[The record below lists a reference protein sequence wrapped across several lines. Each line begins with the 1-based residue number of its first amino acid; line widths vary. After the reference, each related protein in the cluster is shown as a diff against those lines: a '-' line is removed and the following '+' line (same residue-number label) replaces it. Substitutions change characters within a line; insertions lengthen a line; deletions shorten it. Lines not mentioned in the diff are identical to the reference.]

1 MSFSECKKIWMNG
14 KLVDWQNATI
24 HVMSHVI
31 HYGTGVFE
39 GMRCYKTVK
48 GSAIFRLDAHL
59 RRLFDSARVY
69 MMDIPYTREELTQ
82 AIRETIIAN
91 GFEDCYIR
99 PIIYYGYSSLGVH
112 PKKCPIE
119 VTIGVWPWGAYL
131 GEGGLDKGI
140 RVTISPWTKY
150 HSSMLPT
157 VAKACGQYLNS
168 YLSVRE
174 AQNKGYQEAILL
186 DRQGDVSEGS
196 GENVFLVRGGK
207 VYTNDPSSS
216 ILLGVTRGAVIQ
228 IAQDLGYDV
237 HIRKLSRGELFI
249 SDEIFFT
256 GTAAEVTP
264 IVEVDNRIVGD
275 GKRGPV
281 TKTIQDRFFEIV
293 AGKREEYNH
302 WLTFVRN

>member
-1 MSFSECKKIWMNG
+1 MSFSDVKKIWMNG
-14 KLVDWQNATI
+14 KIMDWQDAKI

-39 GMRCYKTVK
+39 GIRCYNTVR

-59 RRLFDSARVY
+59 RRMCDSAHVY
-69 MMDIPYTREELTQ
+69 MMEMPYSREEITS
-82 AIRETIIAN
+82 AIFELIQAN
-91 GFEDCYIR
+91 GFKDCYIR
-99 PIIYYGYSSLGVH
+99 PIVYYGYDTLGVH

-119 VTIGVWPWGAYL
+119 MAIAVWPWGAYL
-131 GEGGLDKGI
+131 GEGGLEKGI

-174 AQNKGYQEAILL
+174 AQNKGFQEAVLL
-186 DRQGDVSEGS
+186 DREGDISEGS
-196 GENVFLVRGGK
+196 GENVFVVRGGRI
-207 VYTNDPSSS
+207 YTNDPSSS
-216 ILLGVTRGAVIQ
+216 ILLGITRGAVIQ
-228 IAQDLGYDV
+228 IAKDLGYDV
-237 HIRKLSRGELFI
+237 TIRKLSRGELFI

-264 IVEVDNRIVGD
+264 VVEVDNRRVGS
-275 GKRGPV
+275 GMRGPV
-281 TKTIQDRFFEIV
+281 TKAIQDRFFEIV
-293 AGKREEYNH
+293 QGKRAEYDD
-302 WLTFVRN
+302 WLTFIK